1 MEPYIHQQL
10 HVTLE
15 TFEKVFTELA
25 EEYRK
30 NDYEG
35 GYDYY
40 EQEKLPFPYEEE
52 E

>member
-1 MEPYIHQQL
+1 MHQQL

-25 EEYRK
+25 EEYRE

-40 EQEKLPFPYEEE
+40 EQKNLPFPYEEE